1 MIALDLSDWVWT
13 DNQIFQKFRVD
24 FTILAEELLIG
35 NDLISELG
43 DLRVS
48 PDVVWGLISRNA
60 SEWVVLDWH
69 LCGLDE
75 LVLGLLRQ
83 LVQLTDLFVGV
94 RQLGVGLN
102 SPYQE
107 AWFTYQVVLGGVL
120 FVLFF

>member
-13 DNQIFQKFRVD
+13 DNQIFQNFRVD
-24 FTILAEELLIG
+24 FTILAKELLIG
-35 NDLISELG
+35 NHLISELG

-102 SPYQE
+102 SPY
-107 AWFTYQVVLGGVL
+107 
-120 FVLFF
+120 